1 VADLRRLA
9 KRATLALSLAS
20 LAYGAFALE
29 RTLAFG
35 RRTRRP
41 AARAP
46 RVTILKPLH
55 GDEPLLAQNLRSF
68 CDQDYP
74 SYDVVLGARDR
85 DDPALAAAHAV
96 AAEFPERVRVVSADD
111 GTPRY
116 ANPKID
122 TLAALVPHAL
132 GDVLV
137 FADSDMR
144 VTPDYLLAVVEPFAD
159 ERVGAVTCLYRGVP
173 ADDGVASRL
182 GAMANHEHFAPS
194 VLVAERLLGMRF
206 GFGSTI
212 AVRRALFEE
221 IGGLGAL
228 GAHLADDALLCAE
241 VAKRGA
247 SVVLSDYVVENVVDE
262 PTFAGLWSHEL
273 RWARTQSALEP
284 GGFAGVVLTYPIP
297 LALLHLALARK
308 RSKPLLVVGAAFAL
322 RYALAFA
329 AARAFGARSAPLLVP
344 LRDAL
349 GLAVWCASFTARG
362 VRWSGDDY
370 RVNRDGRMTR

>member
-1 VADLRRLA
+1 MADLRRFA
-9 KRATLALSLAS
+9 DRATLALSLAS

-46 RVTILKPLH
+46 YVTILKALH
-55 GDEPLLAQNLRSF
+55 GDEPLLAQKLRSF

-74 SYDVVLGARDR
+74 SYDVVLGARNG
-85 DDPALAAAHAV
+85 DDPALATASVV
-96 AAEFPERVRVVSADD
+96 ATEFSDRVRVVSAND
-111 GTPRY
+111 GTPHH

-122 TLAALVPHAL
+122 TLAALVPHAR
-132 GDVLV
+132 GDILV

-144 VTPDYLLAVVEPFAD
+144 VTPDYLLAIVEPFAD

-173 ADDGVASRL
+173 ADGGVASRL

-194 VLVAERLLGMRF
+194 VLIAERLLGMRF

-212 AVRRALFEE
+212 AVRRTLFEE
-221 IGGLGAL
+221 IGGLDAI

-241 VAKRGA
+241 VTKRGA
-247 SVVLSDYVVENVVDE
+247 AVVLSDYVVENVVDE
-262 PTFAGLWSHEL
+262 PTFPGLWSHEL
-273 RWARTQSALEP
+273 RWARTQRALEP

-297 LALLHLALARK
+297 LALLHVAVARE
-308 RSKPLLVVGAAFAL
+308 RSKPLVVLGAAIAL

-329 AARAFGARSAPLLVP
+329 AACAFGARPAPLLVP
-344 LRDAL
+344 LRDTL
-349 GLAVWCASFTARG
+349 GLAVWCASFISRG
-362 VRWSGDDY
+362 VHWSGDDY
-370 RVNRDGRMTR
+370 RVNRDGRMTP